1 MLAVIKLPFPVKR
14 DGVRTS
20 PQQRALEPL
29 LIRAWEAVPTE
40 SAQSRMDTGLML
52 PFPPRA
58 RPPEMIEVDGND
70 IVIPQMWMR
79 K

>member
-20 PQQRALEPL
+20 PQQRALAPL
-29 LIRAWEAVPTE
+29 LIRAWEAVPHK
-40 SAQSRMDTGLML
+40 SAQSRMDVGLIVPL
-52 PFPPRA
+52 PSRA
-58 RPPEMIEVDGND
+58 RPPEIIELAGND
-70 IVIPQMWMR
+70 IMIPQMWMR